1 MKILIL
7 EDLMEHQ
14 IRIERALSQIAQELA
29 IELDVRVTGKVNE
42 FKHYIESG
50 QINQLYFLDLDIKGD
65 SQKGL
70 EIAQFIRNYNPYAIL
85 VFVTTHSEF
94 ATMTFKYKVSALDF
108 IGKDSDDTTFK
119 EKLKD
124 CILYT
129 KEQLLENDKMLDYFE
144 YSYGGHDVRLP
155 YNDILYIET
164 TGSSHKLRIVG
175 KNFYK
180 EFYGTIKDIE
190 AQDKEKGK
198 FFLPHKSFLANIQ
211 NIQDYD
217 KKKREIIFYERYR
230 CPISRIK
237 VNQLKSLLGKQ

>member
-1 MKILIL
+1 MKVLVL
-7 EDLMEHQ
+7 EDLIEHQ
-14 IRIERALSQIAQELA
+14 VRMEQILGQVAKDLA
-29 IELDVRVTGKVNE
+29 IELDVKITGKVSE
-42 FKHYIESG
+42 FKDYIESG
-50 QINQLYFLDLDIKGD
+50 EINQLYFLDLDIKGEAL
-65 SQKGL
+65 KGL
-70 EIAQFIRNYNPYAIL
+70 EIAQFIRHYNPYAIL

-108 IGKDSDDTTFK
+108 IEKDCDDEQFK
-119 EKLKD
+119 ERLKD

-129 KEQLLENDKMLDYFE
+129 KENLLENDNMLDYFE
-144 YSYGGHDVRLP
+144 YSYSGHDVRLP

-190 AQDKEKGK
+190 KQDKEKGR

-217 KKKREIIFYERYR
+217 KKKREIIFYEKYR

-237 VNQLKSLLGKQ
+237 VNQLKALLGKQ